1 MTNIELA
8 LSPSARLC
16 GVWQRRER
24 CFMAASGNGKKKVL
38 VTGATGVIGKAVR
51 EMLADQY
58 DLHYLTRSPADFPS
72 FVADITDLEGIQPAF
87 RGMDA
92 VVHLAASSS
101 VEATWDEV
109 LPNNLIGTYNVYEAA
124 SREGVGTVVFA
135 SSNHAIGVYE
145 IEGAPE
151 LYELDDPRIYDHT
164 VDIRP
169 DSLYGMSKAYGE
181 ALGRYY
187 VDMHGLRV
195 FCLRIGSVRDADDPI
210 DPKIGE
216 SSPPLLNLQ
225 TEEQR
230 YKRMRGTWLSRRDCC
245 NLISRCL
252 DNEDLNWAVVYGIS
266 DNPRQF
272 WDISHAKNILGY
284 DPRDS
289 APR

>member
-1 MTNIELA
+1 M
-8 LSPSARLC
+8 S
-16 GVWQRRER
+16 
-24 CFMAASGNGKKKVL
+24 ASGNRKKKVL
-38 VTGATGVIGKAVR
+38 ITGATGVIGKAVR
-51 EMLADQY
+51 EMLTDQY
-58 DLHYLTRSPADFPS
+58 ELHYLTRSPADFPS
-72 FVADITDLEGIQPAF
+72 HVGDITDLDGIQPAF

-101 VEATWDEV
+101 VESIWEEV

-124 SREGVGTVVFA
+124 RREGVSTVVFA

-151 LYELDDPRIYDHT
+151 LYELDDPRVYDHT

-195 FCLRIGSVRDADDPI
+195 FCLRIGSVRDADDPR
-210 DPKIGE
+210 DPRIGE
-216 SSPPLLNLQ
+216 SSPPLLDLQ
-225 TEEQR
+225 TPEQR

-245 NLISRCL
+245 DLISRCL

-272 WDISHAKNILGY
+272 WDISHAKSILGY

-289 APR
+289 APK